1 MSHEGAGH
9 TLQPTALINEAF
21 LKFVDIN
28 EIDWRDRKH
37 FYAAASQIM
46 RRILIDYARKKRSVK
61 RGHEIK
67 RVPLE
72 DALIESVEA
81 QGVTDVL
88 ALDEALTR
96 LKRLDD
102 RKARVVEFWFFS
114 GMTVEEIANAMEI
127 GTSTVQRD
135 LDFAKVW
142 IARELGRIERHE

>member
-1 MSHEGAGH
+1 MSHEGTGH

-28 EIDWRDRKH
+28 EIDWKDRKH

-46 RRILIDYARKKRSVK
+46 RRILIDYARKKRSIK

-67 RVPLE
+67 RVPME
-72 DALIESVEA
+72 DVLVESVET

-102 RKARVVEFWFFS
+102 RKARVIEFWFFS
-114 GMTVEEIANAMEI
+114 GMTVEEIADAMDI

-142 IARELGRIERHE
+142 IARELGRVENHE

>member
-1 MSHEGAGH
+1 MSHEAAGH

-61 RGHEIK
+61 RGNEIK

-81 QGVTDVL
+81 TRSYGHL

-96 LKRLDD
+96 LKHIGG
-102 RKARVVEFWFFS
+102 RKARVVECGS
-114 GMTVEEIANAMEI
+114 SAA
-127 GTSTVQRD
+127 
-135 LDFAKVW
+135 
-142 IARELGRIERHE
+142 